1 MITQDEKN
9 SLLLRILLD
18 SFTHLMNG
26 EYSQSFI
33 LSWTIIEQFIEFQL
47 EHLTTNRNLTQ
58 KRKKK
63 LYRQTIDNKLE
74 ILNFSNFL
82 INKDYLE
89 IMELKKLRNKFMH
102 GLVVIIKEDAKRSFY
117 LSKALILNLLGST

>member
-1 MITQDEKN
+1 
-9 SLLLRILLD
+9 LLLRILLD
-18 SFTHLMNG
+18 SFTHLRNG

-33 LSWTIIEQFIEFQL
+33 LSWTIIEQFIEFQF
-47 EHLTTNRNLTQ
+47 EKLTTDRKLTR

-63 LYRQTIDNKLE
+63 LSRQTIDNKLE

-82 INKDYLE
+82 ADKYYSE

-102 GLVVIIKEDAKRSFY
+102 RLVVIIKEDAKRSFY
-117 LSKALILNLLGST
+117 LSKALIQNLLGLY